1 MKVRVYP
8 FEKICVFL
16 RNDAIADYMDS
27 MDKAEVSVTN
37 DIKSAFKFWENAR
50 QVSLDPF
57 QNIQDLRIS
66 PQALAINDHRLL
78 LEDFMEL
85 QPGEDVFCLI
95 SKSHPMI
102 SSKKSSMF
110 SLFYETIEHERF
122 CPIRLDVQFDWEIN
136 CTL

>member
-1 MKVRVYP
+1 MC
-8 FEKICVFL
+8 FFL
-16 RNDAIADYMDS
+16 RNDAIANYMDS
-27 MDKAEVSVTN
+27 MDKAEVTVAS

-110 SLFYETIEHERF
+110 SLFYETIE
-122 CPIRLDVQFDWEIN
+122 N
-136 CTL
+136 